1 MRGVTKFGGSRGT
14 TGGAEGH
21 DREGTDLNKPP
32 HCLPEARLR
41 VNNVTVTLR
50 LARGVYTLAV
60 LRKTAL
66 LAVVAQP
73 AHKGVDRPIQLPTS
87 CFLVRG
93 SLTGR
98 RCPVELK
105 EFVRLPSY
113 LLGNGL
119 TTAIVRGLGYSRK
132 IARKNQARLLAWVFL
147 WALGRIASCRIRFL

>member
-1 MRGVTKFGGSRGT
+1 MRGVTKFGGSGRT
-14 TGGAEGH
+14 AGGAEGH

-32 HCLPEARLR
+32 HCLPGARLR

-50 LARGVYTLAV
+50 LARRIHPGAV

-105 EFVRLPSY
+105 EFVRLPPY
-113 LLGNGL
+113 LFGERPDGRGRPWLGLPPQNCTQKNPG
-119 TTAIVRGLGYSRK
+119 AI
-132 IARKNQARLLAWVFL
+132 AWVFL
-147 WALGRIASCRIRFL
+147 PAPPGESRAVD